1 MGSTLSK
8 IKESKLQNEKK
19 NKVGRKKIIFVGT
32 ENVTW
37 FFFKKIFYE
46 HIHESL
52 IASLIQK
59 KKCTV
64 FGADIW
70 EKWWN
75 AFVQLSNIY
84 LCKTQQGVKI
94 TVSVKLTS
102 LGSLIANV
110 FTLLLALPGFV
121 VFFFHPIIF
130 LCIVFKL
137 LKSEL
142 KMAWVRVGERMNTR
156 FLSVHNFK
164 THPLMLFDTIF
175 LHVLSTES
183 LSDETI
189 LQN

>member
-1 MGSTLSK
+1 MNTYMSHWL
-8 IKESKLQNEKK
+8 LLYYRKK
-19 NKVGRKKIIFVGT
+19 N
-32 ENVTW
+32 
-37 FFFKKIFYE
+37 
-46 HIHESL
+46 
-52 IASLIQK
+52 
-59 KKCTV
+59 CTV

-84 LCKTQQGVKI
+84 LCKTQQGIKI

-156 FLSVHNFK
+156 LLSVHNFK